1 MDLSRISRA
10 LLLGVATLIGA
21 TAPARAQDVGI
32 AVGTKAPDAVL
43 ETLEG
48 APAKLSQYI
57 GKGPVLLEFW
67 ATWCG
72 NCKQMEP
79 SMKAAHA
86 KYGKSVQFVTVAV
99 SVNQPVARARAYRD
113 KYKLPG
119 VMLYD
124 RKGDAGAVYDA
135 PATSY
140 VVFIDQS
147 GIVRYTGVGG
157 TQDIERAI
165 RTALA
170 RPSSD

>member
-1 MDLSRISRA
+1 MDLKALGRRRAITIA
-10 LLLGVATLIGA
+10 LL
-21 TAPARAQDVGI
+21 TAIAAPVMAQDVGI
-32 AVGTKAPDAVL
+32 AVGAKAPDAQL

-48 APAKLSQYI
+48 TPARLSQYV

-86 KYGKSVQFVTVAV
+86 KYGKTVQFVTVAV
-99 SVNQPVARARAYRD
+99 SVNQPVTRAKAYRD

-140 VVFIDQS
+140 VVIIDRA
-147 GIVRYTGVGG
+147 GVVRYTGVGG
-157 TQDIERAI
+157 SQDISA
-165 RTALA
+165 ALK
-170 RPSSD
+170 SVL

>member
-1 MDLSRISRA
+1 MDLIAFGRRMLAASVLATLMHSRA
-10 LLLGVATLIGA
+10 A
-21 TAPARAQDVGI
+21 AQDVGI
-32 AVGTKAPDAVL
+32 EVGTKAPDAVL
-43 ETLEG
+43 ETLDG

-57 GKGPVLLEFW
+57 GKSPVLIEFW

-86 KYGKSVQFVTVAV
+86 KYGQKVQFVTVAV
-99 SVNQPVARARAYRD
+99 SVNQPVARAKAYRD
-113 KYKLPG
+113 KYKIPG

-140 VVFIDQS
+140 VVVIDKA

-157 TQDIERAI
+157 TQDVEKAV
-165 RTALA
+165 RTVT
-170 RPSSD
+170 P

>member
-1 MDLSRISRA
+1 MDLSRIGHA
-10 LLLGVATLIGA
+10 LLLGVVVAAAVTGRVA
-21 TAPARAQDVGI
+21 AQDLGI
-32 AVGTKAPDAVL
+32 AVGSKAPDAVL

-48 APAKLSQYI
+48 APAKLSQYV

-86 KYGKSVQFVTVAV
+86 KYGKRVQFVTVAV

-113 KYKLPG
+113 KYKIPG

-140 VVFIDQS
+140 VVLIDQS

-157 TQDIERAI
+157 TQDVERAI
-165 RTALA
+165 RTALP
-170 RPSSD
+170 RPPSD